1 MRTTSVLGI
10 LEETVKRYGTRTA
23 IIDGEDRITYEQLT
37 EQAGRLGYALTKA
50 LDGAVQKPVM
60 LFMEKG
66 HRCITAMLGVLYSG
80 NIYVPMDVKT
90 PLDRF
95 LSIQQTLKS
104 TCILTTAA
112 EALLLRKT
120 GYEGEVLLYEEL
132 LEKQKDHE
140 RIQNGQCAVSKLP
153 EKVGVRT
160 VDTDL
165 MYILFTSGSTGAPKG
180 VAVTHRSVIDY
191 IEDFQK
197 EVRIDAEDILG
208 NQTPFYTDMSLKDIY
223 MGVKAGAAVCII
235 PQQYFMSPK
244 RLLQYLED
252 KRVTSLA
259 WVPTAYRIVV
269 QFDGLSKVR
278 PQYLRR
284 FLFSGETMPVPVYQ
298 YWKGK
303 YPDAEFIQQYGP
315 TEITGACTSFRVTK
329 DYREGETIP
338 IGKPFPNTGL
348 LLLDEEDRE
357 IRSSDTERMGEICI
371 YGTCLAAGY
380 YNNPQKT
387 REVFVQNPLVTTHES
402 LLYRTGD
409 LARWDGD
416 GNLIF
421 VSRKDDQ
428 IKHGGRRIEPGEIEA
443 AAIAVEEI
451 QACCCVHNVQKD
463 ALALYYIGESDEREL
478 IRKLQ
483 DRLPKYMIPTIFHKR
498 EMLPILANGKLNRRL
513 MGEWENG

>member
-104 TCILTTAA
+104 ACILTTAA

-208 NQTPFYTDMSLKDIY
+208 NQTPF
-223 MGVKAGAAVCII
+223 
-235 PQQYFMSPK
+235 
-244 RLLQYLED
+244 
-252 KRVTSLA
+252 
-259 WVPTAYRIVV
+259 
-269 QFDGLSKVR
+269 
-278 PQYLRR
+278 
-284 FLFSGETMPVPVYQ
+284 
-298 YWKGK
+298 
-303 YPDAEFIQQYGP
+303 
-315 TEITGACTSFRVTK
+315 
-329 DYREGETIP
+329 
-338 IGKPFPNTGL
+338 
-348 LLLDEEDRE
+348 
-357 IRSSDTERMGEICI
+357 IR
-371 YGTCLAAGY
+371 TC
-380 YNNPQKT
+380 
-387 REVFVQNPLVTTHES
+387 H
-402 LLYRTGD
+402 
-409 LARWDGD
+409 
-416 GNLIF
+416 
-421 VSRKDDQ
+421 
-428 IKHGGRRIEPGEIEA
+428 
-443 AAIAVEEI
+443 
-451 QACCCVHNVQKD
+451 
-463 ALALYYIGESDEREL
+463 
-478 IRKLQ
+478 
-483 DRLPKYMIPTIFHKR
+483 
-498 EMLPILANGKLNRRL
+498 
-513 MGEWENG
+513 